1 MSRMGM
7 SESAEELR
15 QEMAMRGERA
25 LASNRPVKFV
35 ALAAIIFVCGL
46 IFLLVSW
53 SSMTSAQTR
62 LSRERKLAEGVVDR
76 LGQLKTLQARA
87 AASGVEVSQP
97 VTQIRSRIEAA
108 GVEAGLKNRPPLP
121 TTRSDRANAEGA
133 VSTRFDYDVRDESL
147 EALLAWVERSVAE
160 VPGLSVYSVT
170 ISPENQAWRLRVT
183 FSRWERAQ
191 GAS

>member
-7 SESAEELR
+7 SDQAEELR
-15 QEMAMRGERA
+15 QDMATRGERA
-25 LASNRPVKFV
+25 LAGNRPVKLLVLAGVIFV
-35 ALAAIIFVCGL
+35 AGL

-53 SSMTSAQTR
+53 SSMASAQTR
-62 LSRERKLAEGVVDR
+62 LSRERKMADGIIER
-76 LGQLKTLQARA
+76 LGQLKGLQARA

-108 GVEAGLKNRPPLP
+108 GIEAGLKSRPPLP
-121 TTRSDRANAEGA
+121 ITRNDRPNAEGA
-133 VSTRFDYDVRDESL
+133 VSTKFDYDVRDESL

-160 VPGLSVYSVT
+160 VPGLFVYSVT
-170 ISPENQAWRLRVT
+170 ISPENQVWRLRVT